1 MAVIL
6 LNGVTATGVGSSIIC
21 GQGISEHTVQ
31 ATITGAPTAVTVA
44 LDGSLDDSTWI
55 ELDSHPFSAGELTAG
70 KAMWH
75 VVNKVVKHIRLNLTA
90 LTGGTS
96 PTVTGKWEGDKGAA

>member
-6 LNGVTATGVGSSIIC
+6 LNTVTATGAGGSIIC

-44 LDGSLDDSTWI
+44 LEGSLDATTWI
-55 ELDSHPFSAGELTAG
+55 ELDSHVFSAGELTAT

-75 VVNKVVKHIRLNLTA
+75 VVNKVVKHVRLNLTT

-96 PTVTGKWEGDKGAA
+96 PTVIGKWEGNKGVA